1 MRNILVIIKKQLKDT
16 FKNKTILIQFVMFP
30 MLTIL
35 MENAVNIEGMEP
47 LFFTKLFST
56 MFMGM
61 APLTATAGIIS
72 EEKEK
77 DTLRVL
83 MMANVKPWQYLIGIA
98 TYVWTI
104 CMIGA
109 GVMSTT
115 IPSSLVKTSSA
126 QISESAVASYL
137 SIMAIGFVISTLAGA
152 AIGVFAKNQMTATSL
167 TVPVML
173 ILSFA
178 PMLSMFN
185 DKIEK
190 VARAFFTQQ
199 LKITLDKMAFSSL
212 SSTGV
217 IIIIAN
223 AAVFTA
229 LFVFAY
235 QRKGLE

>member
-1 MRNILVIIKKQLKDT
+1 MRNVSVVIKKQIKDT
-16 FKNKTILIQFVMFP
+16 FKNKTILIQFILFP
-30 MLTIL
+30 MMTLIF
-35 MENAVNIEGMEP
+35 ENAVDMKDMPEF
-47 LFFTKLFST
+47 FFTRLFAV
-56 MFMGM
+56 MYIGM
-61 APLTATAGIIS
+61 APLTSTAAIIS

-199 LKITLDKMAFSSL
+199 LKITLDEMALASVNA
-212 SSTGV
+212 TNAV
-217 IIIIAN
+217 IIAAN
-223 AAVFTA
+223 AVLFTA
-229 LFVFAY
+229 LFVFA
-235 QRKGLE
+235 